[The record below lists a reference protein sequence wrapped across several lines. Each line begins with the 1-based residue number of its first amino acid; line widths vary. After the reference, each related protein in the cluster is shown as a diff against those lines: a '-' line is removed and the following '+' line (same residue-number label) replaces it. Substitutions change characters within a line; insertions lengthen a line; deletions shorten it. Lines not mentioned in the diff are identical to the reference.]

1 MKLSASARRMSVVL
15 PMAVAGVLAAAVLAG
30 AQGPTLADNATGH
43 DHGPPEV
50 RPLTQR
56 STSPD
61 DIRAQLRLRLDG
73 RGPTHVMNM
82 HDVDTLQLLELTF
95 EPGEV
100 VNWHVH
106 PGPVIVIVDEGVLT
120 VTSADDC
127 VARDYGPSEVYIEQ
141 GPGDVLRVEN
151 LPEATDDAV
160 IYALFFQ
167 LPAEGPLTIFEEDP
181 GC

>member
-1 MKLSASARRMSVVL
+1 MTLSAIPTRVL
-15 PMAVAGVLAAAVLAG
+15 LPLALALVLALGVLAWSQL
-30 AQGPTLADNATGH
+30 PTLADHGH
-43 DHGPPEV
+43 DHGPPDV
-50 RPLTQR
+50 NVLTER
-56 STSPD
+56 SSAPD

-73 RGPTHVMNM
+73 TGPTHAMNM
-82 HDVDTLQLLELTF
+82 KDVDNLQLVELTF
-95 EPGEV
+95 APGDRV
-100 VNWHVH
+100 DWHVH

-120 VTSADDC
+120 VTSGADC

-151 LPEATDDAV
+151 LPDATEETV

-167 LPAEGPLTIFEEDP
+167 LPDEGPLTIFEEDP